1 MEISKEE
8 LDNLIHD
15 ASREGAKEAIKEAKR
30 QKTYRDGMDTYQ
42 KTEYILKN
50 YTEFKKA
57 IEERNEQI
65 ADISRNGIKK
75 KSCSITSYPGGTRT
89 VSDDLDKAEEQI
101 NILKHQNDVTKRLI
115 DKIDNVL
122 AELRNEPYYDI
133 LTMYYIEKKKYEV
146 IAGELGIS
154 ISSVSSARRSMLE
167 KIKIRIFADE
177 VIKEIMDA

>member
-8 LDNLIHD
+8 LNNLILD
-15 ASREGAKEAIKEAKR
+15 ASREGAKEAIREARR

-57 IEERNEQI
+57 IDERNEQI

-75 KSCSITSYPGGTRT
+75 KSCSITSYPGSTRT
-89 VSDDLDKAEEQI
+89 VADDLDKAEEQI
-101 NILKHQNDVTKRLI
+101 NMLKHQNDITKRLI

-122 AELRNEPYYDI
+122 SELKNEPYFVI
-133 LTMYYIEKKKYEV
+133 LEMYYIDKKKYEV

-154 ISSVSSARRSMLE
+154 IASVSSVKKNMLE

-177 VIKEIMDA
+177 VIREIMGA